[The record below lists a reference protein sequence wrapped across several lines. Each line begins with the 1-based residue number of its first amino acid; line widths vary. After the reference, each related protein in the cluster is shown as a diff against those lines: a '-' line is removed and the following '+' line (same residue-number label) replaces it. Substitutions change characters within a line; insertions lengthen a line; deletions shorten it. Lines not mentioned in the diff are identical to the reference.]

1 MESVSANLFVVRGEM
16 DVVIIHMNNSA
27 VSVFVITLLSY
38 IAITFPQGWWLTAL
52 LFKSACTYHVKMQ
65 TDTLFQYLPFFFKYQ
80 RNHNSTYNMDQI
92 GKMIFVVIGVTT
104 DYIVCLA
111 PLSIWVVLC
120 FVLFS
125 FSFLFFNF
133 VFCFLFLTAIAMNKS
148 WSLNVLLIWDCFL
161 LFSIFKTFTRKR

>member
-1 MESVSANLFVVRGEM
+1 MESVSANLFVVSGEM
-16 DVVIIHMNNSA
+16 DVVIIQMNNSA

-38 IAITFPQGWWLTAL
+38 IAITIPQGWWLTAL

-65 TDTLFQYLPFFFKYQ
+65 TDTFFQSLPFFSRYQ

-120 FVLFS
+120 FVFL
-125 FSFLFFNF
+125 FLFFLILF
-133 VFCFLFLTAIAMNKS
+133 FCFLFLTAIAMNKS